1 MYSIIKRPPSRPVL
15 LSPHNFHNEYYLL
28 RSELGLS
35 LSAIDVGDLELKSA
49 SSLLSIYH
57 CNNGKD
63 FVITSCNIST
73 YRVDNMIKLGATK
86 SFDDG
91 TFLTGHEH

>member
-1 MYSIIKRPPSRPVL
+1 M
-15 LSPHNFHNEYYLL
+15 

>member
-63 FVITSCNIST
+63 FVIASCNRST
-73 YRVDNMIKLGATK
+73 YQVDNMIKLGATQ

-91 TFLTGHEH
+91 RFLTRHEH